1 MPDHQP
7 LTTLERVAYLEQLVH
22 LALEDFQSSEHGV
35 LWDAL
40 IDARAALSSAHA
52 VVTALALEDHPVPV
66 PALVCTG
73 CGEAADDRLDHRAR
87 HAFGECASRSSNGA
101 VTA

>member
-22 LALEDFQSSEHGV
+22 LALEDFESSEHGV

-52 VVTALALEDHPVPV
+52 VVTAVHLDGLEVPV
-66 PALVCTG
+66 PALVCTA
-73 CGEAADDRLDHRAR
+73 CGDSADDRLDTIAH
-87 HAFGECASRSSNGA
+87 HVFGECASRSSNGT